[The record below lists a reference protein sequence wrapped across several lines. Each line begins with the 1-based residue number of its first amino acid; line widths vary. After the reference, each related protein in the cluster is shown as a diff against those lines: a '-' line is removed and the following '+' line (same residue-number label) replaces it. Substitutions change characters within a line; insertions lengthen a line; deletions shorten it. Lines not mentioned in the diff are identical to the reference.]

1 MSLLTALEK
10 KLQQLAYSTVFE
22 MVLVL
27 EAGGVKTLDMALEV
41 LCDHFVTDN
50 RFKRIRD
57 TMFPVVLEEFLK
69 FLKNHEKV
77 PDVSLT
83 VPSQVPCQVPCQVH
97 YTCVSHDITKCIY
110 SRGGYGRNQN
120 LPENFKRR

>member
-1 MSLLTALEK
+1 MKLLPALEK
-10 KLQQLAYSTVFE
+10 QLPELPYSTIFD

-27 EAGGVKTLDMALEV
+27 ETGGVKTPHMALKV

-50 RFKRIRD
+50 RFKRIRE

-83 VPSQVPCQVPCQVH
+83 VPCQVPCQVH
-97 YTCVSHDITKCIY
+97 YTCLSHDITKCLY

-120 LPENFKRR
+120 LPENFKRH

>member
-1 MSLLTALEK
+1 MELLPVLNK
-10 KLQQLAYSTVFE
+10 QLQEVPYGTLFE
-22 MVLVL
+22 IALVL
-27 EAGGVKTLDMALEV
+27 ETGGVKTLDMALKV
-41 LCDHFVTDN
+41 LCHHFVTDD

-57 TMFPVVLEEFLK
+57 TMFPMVLEEFLK

-83 VPSQVPCQVPCQVH
+83 VPSQIPCQVH
-97 YTCVSHDITKCIY
+97 YTCVSHEITKCRY

-120 LPENFKRR
+120 LPEDFKRH